1 MFCRYYNSLKDIKT
15 TANTIWLWLSKN
27 KAFLLTMSAILLFN
41 IATHYQHLARHN
53 ILIFDEW
60 YHAKF
65 AWFYLNG
72 VPFFD
77 IHPPLGKLMIAWG
90 MWINDHLNPF
100 SPDIFTVDTFTDRD
114 GYTPEFK
121 VNTWGARWL
130 TALFGV
136 MLPFIMG
143 LFTYSWTTSRALL
156 VITTIISSCDG
167 LMLAESRLSLIN
179 IFIPVFGFASLSC
192 FLWWSN
198 PRLSS
203 YRWLLWTGGIL
214 MGCCIS
220 IKFNGLG
227 FLATIILIYILFFI
241 TNYLQL
247 SSWHIPTLRDI
258 SLFTLVIPIA
268 IYIGLWMIHFE
279 FNRDD
284 LITVHKQIWEGN
296 QNLAK
301 MWRET
306 PEKEN
311 AYCSRWWSWFWL
323 QRPIAYFFQSSPTHH
338 TAIYAI
344 SNPLLHYLSS
354 LMVGL
359 FPIFLYIDT
368 YDLLTLR
375 FSLHFRNSELM
386 MIYGVLI
393 GWGANYLPWALVG
406 RCLYLY
412 HYTASLYFSIVLVS
426 YLIYRFI
433 YSPQLLLKFIGCSLL
448 FFIPL
453 AFMYWLPIF
462 IGIPTPHYSYD
473 QLFLFHSWR

>member
-1 MFCRYYNSLKDIKT
+1 MFFKYYSSLKT
-15 TANTIWLWLSKN
+15 GLWLIN
-27 KAFLLTMSAILLFN
+27 HRAFLLTMITLLLFN
-41 IATHYQHLARHN
+41 IATHYQNLARHN

-65 AWFYLNG
+65 AWNYLNG

-90 MWINDHLNPF
+90 MWINEHLNPF

-114 GYTPEFK
+114 GYNPDFR

-136 MLPFIMG
+136 MLPFVMG
-143 LFTYSWTTSRALL
+143 IFAYSWTVDKRLM

-179 IFIPVFGFASLSC
+179 IFIPVFGFASLTC

-198 PRLSS
+198 PRLASPQ
-203 YRWLLWTGGIL
+203 WLLWCGSIL

-220 IKFNGLG
+220 IKFNSLG
-227 FLATIILIYILFFI
+227 YLGTMLLIYLLFFI
-241 TNYLQL
+241 TNHLKL
-247 SSWHIPTLRDI
+247 STWHIPTLRDI
-258 SLFTLVIPIA
+258 GLFIFVIPIA

-284 LITVHKQIWEGN
+284 LITVHRQIWEGN
-296 QNLAK
+296 QQLAQ
-301 MWRET
+301 MWKET

-354 LMVGL
+354 LMVGI
-359 FPIFLYIDT
+359 FPIFMYIDT
-368 YDLLTLR
+368 YDLFTLR
-375 FSLHFRNSELM
+375 FNLYFKKEELM
-386 MIYGVLI
+386 MVYGLLI
-393 GWGANYLPWALVG
+393 GWSANYLPWALVG
-406 RCLYLY
+406 RCLFLY

-426 YLIYRFI
+426 YLIYRFMF
-433 YSPQLLLKFIGCSLL
+433 SQQLLLKFIGCSMMFL
-448 FFIPL
+448 IPL

-462 IGIPTPHYSYD
+462 IGIPIPHANYD
-473 QLFLFHSWR
+473 QLFLFDSWR